1 MTFVA
6 ATSAFENPAPTT
18 FQQLAGLW
26 DVLRWSVPAMLIGT
40 MVTRR
45 VMTVAAAVSLIS
57 GLILLA
63 FEYSGFVPTGEDLPD
78 SMYFWGVAIELG
90 AGVVIAALAA
100 MVAKTA
106 RRWMASRL
114 YISERRLSPP
124 E

>member
-1 MTFVA
+1 
-6 ATSAFENPAPTT
+6 
-18 FQQLAGLW
+18 
-26 DVLRWSVPAMLIGT
+26 
-40 MVTRR
+40 
-45 VMTVAAAVSLIS
+45 MTVAAAVSLIG